1 MSRNTSVILGT
12 HFDEFIKS
20 EIDSG
25 RYKSVSEVIRN
36 GLRVLEEDKHKIL
49 LINEALVVGEQNGTP
64 QKFDND
70 KFKREMKKKLIK
82 DA

>member
-49 LINEALVVGEQNGTP
+49 LINEALVVGEQSGTP

-70 KFKREMKKKLIK
+70 KFKHEMKKKLSK
-82 DA
+82 YA

>member
-49 LINEALVVGEQNGTP
+49 LINEALVVGEQSGTP

>member
-36 GLRVLEEDKHKIL
+36 GLRVLEEDKHKIM
-49 LINEALVVGEQNGTP
+49 LINEALVVGEQSGTP
-64 QKFDND
+64 QKFNND
-70 KFKREMKKKLIK
+70 KFKRDMKKN
-82 DA
+82 

>member
-49 LINEALVVGEQNGTP
+49 LINEALVVGEQSGTP
-64 QKFDND
+64 KKFDND
-70 KFKREMKKKLIK
+70 KFKREMKKKLMK

>member
-49 LINEALVVGEQNGTP
+49 LINEALVVGEQSGTP

-70 KFKREMKKKLIK
+70 KFKRDMKKKLIK

>member
-49 LINEALVVGEQNGTP
+49 LINEALVVGEQSGTP

-70 KFKREMKKKLIK
+70 KFKREMKKKLMK

>member
-49 LINEALVVGEQNGTP
+49 LINEALVVGEQSGTQ

-70 KFKREMKKKLIK
+70 KFKRDMKKKLIK